1 MFVFVVRSYILSYQE
16 RGYPL
21 EGAFFLSFSHDA
33 VTLALSDA
41 VLILSTGLCVPF
53 VKACVKGWIR
63 YYWFGVIIQHLW
75 QTTLLF
81 TAIQW
86 TFNRGWP
93 WVQSGFLTLHSFVL
107 VMKMHSYVTTNGQL
121 QWVHQRVEK
130 LYTQLR
136 RAVADEGDWDAAIKT
151 AQSNK
156 SKQETAQ
163 AEIERRADGITNGT
177 PMVPEGA
184 TSSYVDE
191 KVAVALRR
199 RLAVTGH
206 SDVVGSASLPPTLST
221 SSSSEFFPDRPTQ
234 VNTTGTRLTPSSATT
249 PPSYPPTPSQILA
262 HHPNSQ
268 IADLAREHAELEE
281 ELTSTGPERVRWPA
295 NVTYKNFVTYML
307 IPTLVYEPEYPR
319 TDRLVGPSFPCPHA
333 SLTVT
338 VVFARYTSSRRQSRR
353 SARSR
358 CCTLSPKVSSFHNCP
373 HWGRPCGAPS

>member
-81 TAIQW
+81 TDIQW

-151 AQSNK
+151 AQ
-156 SKQETAQ
+156 
-163 AEIERRADGITNGT
+163 
-177 PMVPEGA
+177 
-184 TSSYVDE
+184 
-191 KVAVALRR
+191 
-199 RLAVTGH
+199 
-206 SDVVGSASLPPTLST
+206 
-221 SSSSEFFPDRPTQ
+221 
-234 VNTTGTRLTPSSATT
+234 
-249 PPSYPPTPSQILA
+249 
-262 HHPNSQ
+262 
-268 IADLAREHAELEE
+268 
-281 ELTSTGPERVRWPA
+281 
-295 NVTYKNFVTYML
+295 
-307 IPTLVYEPEYPR
+307 
-319 TDRLVGPSFPCPHA
+319 
-333 SLTVT
+333 
-338 VVFARYTSSRRQSRR
+338 
-353 SARSR
+353 
-358 CCTLSPKVSSFHNCP
+358 
-373 HWGRPCGAPS
+373 